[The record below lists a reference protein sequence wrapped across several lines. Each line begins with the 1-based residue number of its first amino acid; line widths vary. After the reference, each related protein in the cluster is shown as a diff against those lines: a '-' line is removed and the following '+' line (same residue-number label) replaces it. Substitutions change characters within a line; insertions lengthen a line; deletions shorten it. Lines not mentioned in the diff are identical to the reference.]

1 MRITTI
7 ISLFF
12 VLFFI
17 PCINAEEIE
26 RTTYTGED
34 DLSVS
39 MTESDLDILHNSPAL
54 LIAKILE
61 DINYLHNNCVEKID
75 SRIMQK
81 MAIEKLNEIE
91 DLCLTLYY
99 LYYLVPDDYPT
110 DNIIDPIDDE
120 SFYEFISLL
129 EDEAFTDDKISF
141 LKLAVEDNYFTID
154 QLCIIMDMFEFEEDK
169 VASVRIVFPKII
181 DYQNSFKLI
190 TKVDFSDSKEEIHY
204 IITGE

>member
-1 MRITTI
+1 MKITAI

-26 RTTYTGED
+26 RITFAGED
-34 DLSVS
+34 DLSAS
-39 MTESDLDILHNSPAL
+39 MTESDLEILHNSPAL
-54 LIAKILE
+54 LITKILE
-61 DINYLHNNCVEKID
+61 DINYLHTNCVEYID
-75 SRIMQK
+75 SRIMQR

-99 LYYLVPDDYPT
+99 LYYLVPDDHHA
-110 DNIIDPIDDE
+110 DNIIDQIDDE
-120 SFYEFISLL
+120 SFHEFIVQL
-129 EDEAFTDDKISF
+129 EDETFTDDKISL
-141 LKLAVEDNYFTID
+141 LKLAVEDNYFSVD
-154 QLCIIMDMFEFEEDK
+154 QLCIIMDMFDFEEDK

-181 DYQNSFKLI
+181 DYGNSFKLI

-204 IITGE
+204 IITGK